1 VRTLRVGLT
10 GGIGS
15 GKSAVADLW
24 RDRGAVIIDA
34 DQLARDAV
42 APGTPGLRAIA
53 ERWPAVMQADGTLD
67 RPALAHI
74 IFNADAQREA
84 LNGIIHPRVR
94 ALAAALE
101 ANAPAGSIAVHVI
114 PLLFEGEYWKSCD
127 ATVAVIAPDDARV
140 SRVVARDGI
149 NAEGVLARMRA
160 QIDPADARKR
170 ATYVIEND
178 GDLGTLR
185 TRAYAVYDALKA
197 LQRTP

>member
-15 GKSAVADLW
+15 GKSAVAELW
-24 RDRGAVIIDA
+24 RARGAVIVDA
-34 DQLARDAV
+34 DRLARDVV
-42 APGTPGLRAIA
+42 APGTPGLGAIA
-53 ERWPAVMQADGTLD
+53 RRWPAAIGADGTLD
-67 RPALAHI
+67 RAALAHI
-74 IFNADAQREA
+74 VFGDDAQREA

-94 ALAAALE
+94 ALADAME
-101 ANAPAGSIAVHVI
+101 ANAPEGSIAVHVI

-127 ATVAVIAPDDARV
+127 ATVAVIAPDHARV

-160 QIDPADARKR
+160 QIDPREARAR

-178 GDLGTLR
+178 ADLETLR
-185 TRAYAVYDALKA
+185 ARAFAVYDQLE
-197 LQRTP
+197 LQQ